1 MKISV
6 FLSYPKPH
14 LISQK
19 KFIIRLKEYLRTR
32 GLEPRTLG
40 VTDYDMDAPL
50 KAIRRL
56 MLESNGIITI
66 AFKRSFIPEAKVK
79 ANADIE
85 TIEEFQMQNIWLTSP
100 YCQIEPAMAY
110 QLGLP
115 ILILREKGVIQE
127 GLLEK
132 GVVGT
137 YMPEFS
143 LNDDNFDYLQTPEWN
158 DIIGKWEGF
167 VRSVVEMKGNPPKLY

>member
-1 MKISV
+1 MAVTI

-14 LISQK
+14 LQSQSG
-19 KFIIRLKEYLRTR
+19 FIDELHIYLKGR
-32 GLEPRTLG
+32 GMEPRTLG
-40 VTDYDMDAPL
+40 VNEYDMDAPL

-56 MLESNGIITI
+56 MLESNGLITV
-66 AFKRSFIPEAKVK
+66 AFRRLYVENGA
-79 ANADIE
+79 ARYGADIVG
-85 TIEEFQMQNIWLTSP
+85 TSPIEFEDIWLTSP

-115 ILILREKGVIQE
+115 ILILREKGVYPE

-132 GVVGT
+132 GAVGT

-143 LNDDNFDYLQTPEWN
+143 LEQDVPNYLQSPEWN
-158 DIIGKWEGF
+158 SLVSKWEGK
-167 VRSVVEMKGNPPKLY
+167 VRAVVDAKGDPPRLY